1 MAAKVFAMLAIVLV
15 LTHGH
20 LPVVMGQTTPPDRP
34 KDLARQAAAPAPA
47 GNGAPASSGFTE
59 EKGWFFQ
66 RPLARPTPLPPSLKL

>member
-1 MAAKVFAMLAIVLV
+1 MASKVFAMLAIVLV

-20 LPVVMGQTTPPDRP
+20 LPAVMGQTTPPDRP
-34 KDLARQAAAPAPA
+34 KYFARQDAAPAVA
-47 GNGAPASSGFTE
+47 GNGAAAGSGFTE

>member
-1 MAAKVFAMLAIVLV
+1 MASKVFAVLAIVLA

-20 LPVVMGQTTPPDRP
+20 LPAVMGETTPSDRP
-34 KDLARQAAAPAPA
+34 KVLPRQDAAPAAA
-47 GNGAPASSGFTE
+47 GNGAAAAPGFTE